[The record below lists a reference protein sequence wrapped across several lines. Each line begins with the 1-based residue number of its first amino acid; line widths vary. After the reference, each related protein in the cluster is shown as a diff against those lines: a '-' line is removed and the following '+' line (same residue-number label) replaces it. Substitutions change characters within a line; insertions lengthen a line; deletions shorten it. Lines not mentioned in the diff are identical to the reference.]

1 MVLQDFSELA
11 CDRDL
16 PFLPTFGR
24 EAIVPLSGHA
34 NGPQREVDVGPEQIH
49 DFLFTEASHEKSRE
63 QRALPRVADSE
74 ELRKV
79 SLPILL
85 GQRHAALG
93 KLKLPHDPASTVA
106 LEELGN
112 DDDVVKNCVRLH
124 PTLFQVN
131 NEVVQFLGRDA
142 LERAVVK
149 GIAESIEHGLILAVG
164 VRFLESV
171 DLIEMPVD
179 ERTEQA
185 PRIGCRYWARCM

>member
-1 MVLQDFSELA
+1 SRKPVI
-11 CDRDL
+11 RK
-16 PFLPTFGR
+16 
-24 EAIVPLSGHA
+24 VA
-34 NGPQREVDVGPEQIH
+34 NN
-49 DFLFTEASHEKSRE
+49 A
-63 QRALPRVADSE
+63 ALPRVADSE

-112 DDDVVKNCVRLH
+112 DDDVVQNCVRLH

-131 NEVVQFLGRDA
+131 NEVVQFLGGDA

-149 GIAESIEHGLILAVG
+149 GIAESIEHRPHTCG
-164 VRFLESV
+164 RCSV
-171 DLIEMPVD
+171 P
-179 ERTEQA
+179 
-185 PRIGCRYWARCM
+185 

>member
-16 PFLPTFGR
+16 PFLPAFGR

-34 NGPQREVDVGPEQIH
+34 NSPQREVDVGPEQIH
-49 DFLFTEASHEKSRE
+49 DFLFTEAGHEKSRE
-63 QRALPRVADSE
+63 KRALPRLAARE
-74 ELRKV
+74 EPRKV
-79 SLPILL
+79 RLPILR
-85 GQRHAALG
+85 GQRDTALR

-112 DDDVVKNCVRLH
+112 DDDVVKNSVRLH
-124 PTLFQVN
+124 STLFQVN

-142 LERAVVK
+142 LKRAIVK
-149 GIAESIEHGLILAVG
+149 GIAESIEHGLILAVR

-185 PRIGCRYWARCM
+185 PRIGCR

>member
-1 MVLQDFSELA
+1 M
-11 CDRDL
+11 
-16 PFLPTFGR
+16 
-24 EAIVPLSGHA
+24 
-34 NGPQREVDVGPEQIH
+34 
-49 DFLFTEASHEKSRE
+49 
-63 QRALPRVADSE
+63 
-74 ELRKV
+74 
-79 SLPILL
+79 
-85 GQRHAALG
+85 
-93 KLKLPHDPASTVA
+93 PHDPASTVA

-149 GIAESIEHGLILAVG
+149 GIAESIEHGLILAAG

-185 PRIGCRYWARCM
+185 PRIGCR